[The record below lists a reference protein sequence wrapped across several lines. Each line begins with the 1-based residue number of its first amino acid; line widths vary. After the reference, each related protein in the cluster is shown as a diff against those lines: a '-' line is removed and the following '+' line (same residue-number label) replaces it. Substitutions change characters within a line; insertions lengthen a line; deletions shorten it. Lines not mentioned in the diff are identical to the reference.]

1 MPKSTKTKL
10 ATVTVVYWIFF
21 AYIII
26 ALVYWYISLNR
37 QNNSMASL
45 SRSELNADDPK
56 YIYKMMAIDDYHHR
70 KTMQYI
76 GEGSVFFLVII
87 AGGIFV
93 FQATRKQLK
102 LGQQQQNFMMAITH
116 ELKTPIAVTRLNLE
130 TLQKRRL
137 QEVQQQ
143 RLIGNTLEEANRLN
157 DLCNNILLTAQ
168 LDAGV
173 NKANKEEIELGD
185 LASDSVNQFK
195 RRFPN
200 REIEFINTTEE
211 TAVLGEPLMLQMLV
225 NNLLENAL
233 KYSPKDKC
241 VQVLVRLENN
251 RVLLEVKDQG
261 AGIDDE
267 EKQKI
272 WDKFYRIGDERTR
285 TSKGTGLGLYLCK
298 RIVKDHKGD
307 IAVTDNQPSGCIFT
321 VSLKAI

>member
-1 MPKSTKTKL
+1 MPTSTKAKL

-21 AYIII
+21 SYIIV
-26 ALVYWYISLNR
+26 ALVYWYISLNK
-37 QNNSMASL
+37 QNDSMASL
-45 SRSELNADDPK
+45 SRSQLNADDPQ
-56 YIYKMMAIDDYHHR
+56 YMYKMLAIDDYHHR

-87 AGGIFV
+87 IGGVFV
-93 FQATRKQLK
+93 FQATRKQLR

-130 TLQKRRL
+130 TLQKRKL
-137 QEVQQQ
+137 EETQQS

-168 LDAGV
+168 LEAGTS
-173 NKANKEEIELGD
+173 KANKEEVELGD
-185 LASDSVNQFK
+185 LARNSVTQFI

-200 REIEFINTTEE
+200 RQINFVSTEE

-233 KYSPKDKC
+233 KYSPKDKPIQAL
-241 VQVLVRLENN
+241 VKLENGKVLFQVLDN
-251 RVLLEVKDQG
+251 G
-261 AGIDDE
+261 PGINDE
-267 EKQKI
+267 EKKKI

-307 IAVTDNQPSGCIFT
+307 ITVTNNQPSGCIFT
-321 VSLKAI
+321 VSFKAI